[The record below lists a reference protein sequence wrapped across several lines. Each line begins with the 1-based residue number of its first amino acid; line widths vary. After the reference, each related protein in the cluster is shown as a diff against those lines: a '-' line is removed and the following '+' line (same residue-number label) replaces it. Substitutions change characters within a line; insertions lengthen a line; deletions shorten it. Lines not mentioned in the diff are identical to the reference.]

1 MKKIIKLT
9 ESDLSRIVKRV
20 ISEQNSN
27 ELDEGIFDSILKAF
41 RGGGK
46 KVVSAASKMSTTPLF
61 SQISHDIRQ
70 LITKIP
76 QKVKVGAKLEGVF
89 KKTSYDIKSLEGS
102 IARYERD
109 MNGFGIAE
117 IYSRKLSNAV
127 RQPKGSIVNLKE
139 VYTDAHLLKK
149 ELENIKHELPR
160 PKEGGI
166 LNKNKNYQSE
176 LNKYHNFLWSE
187 LGSVNKFISEIDN
200 LLKEVKIKK

>member
-1 MKKIIKLT
+1 MKKIIQLT
-9 ESDLSRIVKRV
+9 ESDLSRIVRRV
-20 ISEQNSN
+20 ISEQNSD

-76 QKVKVGAKLEGVF
+76 QKVKVGPKLEGVF

-117 IYSRKLSNAV
+117 IYSRQLSNAV
-127 RQPKGSIVNLKE
+127 RQPKGSVVNLKE

-149 ELENIKHELPR
+149 ELENIKHKLPR

-176 LNKYHNFLWSE
+176 LNKHYNFLLSE
-187 LGSVNKFISEIDN
+187 LGSINKFISEIDN